1 MRRLSADDYHRGLRA
16 HRGKTL
22 PGGLGERGGTR
33 ALLSLALVAVLL
45 SRTPHAGLVAQ
56 QVTAGRLTVIVSDFH
71 FGLGRDPVSGEW
83 HALEDFRWGD
93 ALRSFL
99 RAVDEAGKGA
109 TDLVLN
115 GDTFELW
122 QSLVPDCRTANVR
135 AGCTGEEALGRL
147 ERVLQAHAAEV
158 ADLGAFARA
167 GTNRIVIV
175 PGDHDAAI
183 LFPAVAERLLSAFS
197 APMRVTV
204 SARGYWLSGDG
215 AIYAEHG
222 HQIAGDPYRF
232 GAWPEPFIQE
242 GGRAHLE
249 RTWAEQLI
257 QGIYNEYE
265 SRYPILDNVA
275 MDGVGLKYLAAA
287 DPATAGAA
295 IVGPMVRFFLSN
307 PAWQQFRL
315 DLDGGDV
322 EAPEW
327 DVALVRRAGPAF
339 LVESLLADD
348 RLRGPAD
355 RALKENQFTFAL
367 GDVSDQEI
375 VAICDYRA
383 ALRRAR
389 RRLERSLTQSPHV
402 GPPPAECP
410 RVPTTRGSG
419 FEYYWRSRDARFTAH
434 LDEVRRALARDAP
447 APSIK
452 VFVYGHIHLPSAGF
466 VVSRGAE
473 WPIVLNS
480 GAWQR
485 TVTPFQLDELMKDR
499 GWTEVELLRQLQPE
513 QLPACYGLVWI
524 DPYADRPQPRFRY
537 WRGDGKW
544 GNLPRDAS
552 GIATACGGGGGPA
565 A

>member
-1 MRRLSADDYHRGLRA
+1 
-16 HRGKTL
+16 
-22 PGGLGERGGTR
+22 
-33 ALLSLALVAVLL
+33 
-45 SRTPHAGLVAQ
+45 
-56 QVTAGRLTVIVSDFH
+56 
-71 FGLGRDPVSGEW
+71 
-83 HALEDFRWGD
+83 
-93 ALRSFL
+93 
-99 RAVDEAGKGA
+99 
-109 TDLVLN
+109 
-115 GDTFELW
+115 
-122 QSLVPDCRTANVR
+122 
-135 AGCTGEEALGRL
+135 
-147 ERVLQAHAAEV
+147 
-158 ADLGAFARA
+158 
-167 GTNRIVIV
+167 VIV

-183 LFPAVAERLLSAFS
+183 LFPAAAERVLSAFS
-197 APMRVTV
+197 APTRVTV

-232 GAWPEPFIQE
+232 GAWPQPFMQE

-257 QGIYNEYE
+257 QGIYNQHE

-275 MDGVGLKYLAAA
+275 MEGVGLKYLAVA
-287 DPATAGAA
+287 DPATAGPAF
-295 IVGPMVRFFLSN
+295 VGPMVRFFLSN

-322 EAPEW
+322 EPPEW
-327 DVALVRRAGPAF
+327 DVALVRRGGAAF
-339 LVESLLADD
+339 LVESLLPDD
-348 RLRGPAD
+348 RLRGAAD
-355 RALKENQFTFAL
+355 RAVKDSQFSFAL
-367 GDVSDQEI
+367 GDVSDREI

-383 ALRRAR
+383 ALRRSR

-402 GPPPAECP
+402 GPPPTECP
-410 RVPTTRGSG
+410 RVPATRGSG
-419 FEYYWRSRDARFTAH
+419 FEYYWRSRDARFTGH
-434 LDEVRRALARDAP
+434 LDGVRRALARGAS

-452 VFVYGHIHLPSAGF
+452 VFVYGHVHLPNAGF
-466 VVSRGAE
+466 VVSRDAE
-473 WPIVLNS
+473 SPIVLNT

-499 GWTEVELLRQLQPE
+499 GWTEAELLRRLQPE

-552 GIATACGGGGGPA
+552 GIATACGGGAGPA